1 MKWGQA
7 KEIRR
12 KFTNAVQAIAKNS
25 PKIYDAFLLFD
36 PWEAG
41 VTYQANQKIRYGN
54 QLYFAITDHTSQA
67 DWTPDVTAS
76 LYTAIANPNES
87 GTADNP
93 ISYNGNMAL
102 EEGKYYIQ
110 TNVIYHCIRDT
121 INPVFNDLADL
132 VGLYVEVYA

>member
-36 PWEAG
+36 AWKPDTAY
-41 VTYQANQKIRYGN
+41 TANQKIRYGN
-54 QLYFAITDHTSQA
+54 QLYYAITDHTSQA
-67 DWTPDVTAS
+67 DWTPDITAS
-76 LYTAIANPNES
+76 LYTAIPNPNES

-93 ISYNGNMAL
+93 IAYNGNMAL
-102 EEGKYYIQ
+102 EQGKYYIQ
-110 TNVIYHCIRDT
+110 NNVIYYCTRDT
-121 INPVFNDLADL
+121 VSPVFNDLADL